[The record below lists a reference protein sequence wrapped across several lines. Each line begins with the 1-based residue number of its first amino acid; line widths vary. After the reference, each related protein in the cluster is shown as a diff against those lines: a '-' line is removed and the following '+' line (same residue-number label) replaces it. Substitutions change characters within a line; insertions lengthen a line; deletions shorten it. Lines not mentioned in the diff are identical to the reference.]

1 MKIKIGTED
10 TTADVKLEDNYPD
23 NSGIGVHYMDQY
35 LKKLNFKSDD
45 FEVKVRRR
53 GLKVSLKINGKV
65 GSGLMRRLTVSE
77 DPKIMLQAALKEAA
91 ANAGYNYELVDG
103 EFWIETI

>member
-1 MKIKIGTED
+1 MKIKIGAED
-10 TTADVKLEDNYPD
+10 STADAKLAADYPD
-23 NSGIGVHYMDQY
+23 NSGVGVHYMDQY

-53 GLKVSLKINGKV
+53 GLKVSLKINGNV

-77 DPKIMLQAALKEAA
+77 DPKVMLQAALKEAA
-91 ANAGYNYELVDG
+91 KGAGYNYELVDG
-103 EFWIETI
+103 EFWLEAI